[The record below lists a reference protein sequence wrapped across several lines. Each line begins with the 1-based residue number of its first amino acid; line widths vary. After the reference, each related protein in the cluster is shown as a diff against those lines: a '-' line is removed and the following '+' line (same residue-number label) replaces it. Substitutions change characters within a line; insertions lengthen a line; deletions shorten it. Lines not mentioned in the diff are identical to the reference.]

1 LLETHKD
8 TTVIPS
14 VAVQNG
20 PQGSYVFVVKPD
32 KMVDVRQVSVS
43 FTQNNVASIASGIAA
58 GDVVVID
65 GQDKLKAGSTVAP
78 HSGTGGGNR
87 NAQSSPA
94 GAP

>member
-1 LLETHKD
+1 
-8 TTVIPS
+8 
-14 VAVQNG
+14 
-20 PQGSYVFVVKPD
+20 
-32 KMVDVRQVSVS
+32 
-43 FTQNNVASIASGIAA
+43 VASIASGIAA